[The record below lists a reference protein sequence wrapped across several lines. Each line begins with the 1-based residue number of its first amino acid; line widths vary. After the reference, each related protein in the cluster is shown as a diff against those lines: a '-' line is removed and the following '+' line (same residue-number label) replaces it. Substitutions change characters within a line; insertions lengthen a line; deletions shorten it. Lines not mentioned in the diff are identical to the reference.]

1 MTNWDISRTLLYVS
15 NLLLLDNKREL
26 AKIYEKSAYSVA
38 ALDYSINRGEEVP
51 FLPEIV
57 RNDIDEILTTGNLS
71 LKDSLELQFP
81 KGVIS
86 LLRLPNISP
95 DNVLKLYNV
104 LGVSSISDL
113 YRALETRKVRNIR
126 GVGPRFEE
134 QLRKSFLLY
143 KRDNFELNL
152 FEGFSYANSI
162 KRLLLDKGIER
173 VEITGSVRRG
183 KEMVNNLNFVVTG
196 EKVANIIKSNLSF
209 KKIEKESPTNLYL
222 KDRNNIQIKF
232 LIVPAEYFSPALLYY
247 TGSKLHN
254 QKINERAKI
263 RGYKISPRGYIL
275 IKADNEETI
284 YKKLGLQYIPPEL
297 REGEEEIELA
307 ERNVLPQLIEYS
319 DIKGDLHVHSNFSD
333 GTNSINEIKEEAL
346 YYGYRYIAIT
356 DHSVSL
362 KIANGLSTNRL
373 MKEMDIIDKLNREKE
388 IKILKG
394 SEIEINNDGSLDFD
408 NNILEKLDLRIA
420 AMHTGFENRKST
432 NTFRLEK
439 ALSNKLV
446 NILAHPT
453 GRLLSLRE
461 GFKFDI
467 EKVFRIASLNNVALE
482 VNVFLK
488 RMDLSVGLIKQAKR
502 LGVKYF
508 SIGTDAHNVGHLN
521 FMRYGVKI
529 LRRVYLTKNEVINT
543 FNFNELE
550 RFLWEKK
557 H

>member
-143 KRDNFELNL
+143 KKDNFELNL

-162 KRLLLDKGIER
+162 KRLLSDKGIRR

-196 EKVANIIKSNLSF
+196 EKAANIIKSNLSF

-232 LIVPAEYFSPALLYY
+232 LIVPAEYFSSALLYY

-263 RGYKISPRGYIL
+263 RGYKISPKGYIL

-284 YKKLGLQYIPPEL
+284 YKKLSLQYIPPEL

-356 DHSVSL
+356 DHSESL

-482 VNVFLK
+482 VNVFPK

-529 LRRVYLTKNEVINT
+529 LRRAYLTKNEVINT